1 MLGEGFDFP
10 ELKIAALHDPHRSLG
25 VALQFIGRFARS
37 RPDLGT
43 ATAVVAR
50 PDPGYDERL
59 RALYAENSEWDAVIE
74 RLAGDAVEDVRA
86 LDEFEGGFGDG
97 GDEGL
102 SIHVLRPKMST
113 VVYET
118 FLC

>member
-10 ELKIAALHDPHRSLG
+10 ELKIAALHDPHRSVG

-43 ATAVVAR
+43 ATAVVSR

-59 RALYAENSEWDAVIE
+59 RALYAESSERHTHAQPGATKAFDRFGSSGN
-74 RLAGDAVEDVRA
+74 RL
-86 LDEFEGGFGDG
+86 EFAAKASMRLF
-97 GDEGL
+97 
-102 SIHVLRPKMST
+102 S
-113 VVYET
+113 
-118 FLC
+118 